1 MKKYLKF
8 SNDLEGKM
16 AQTFEEKQ
24 AFIQSGVK
32 FYKNRGYTL
41 RGSINSI
48 FKSNGLLNTKSSWED
63 TYKLISEF
71 QDSEINNEILDKIIE
86 AFHNDLF
93 STILFRDKYLSIY
106 ENPKNYD
113 DIIAKLDEI
122 SIDFDGDFSSILDN
136 SLDFEYIKTIHNHQI
151 FYTFKSIR
159 SLSTK
164 VDLGVFALKQDF
176 VDEEYERVFAYKT
189 VDLPCFNSIIFDTQ
203 KKNLILSVDL
213 ANQFQDENL
222 RAEIARLVNLIRQ
235 TTGLG
240 HTIEDTGIN
249 LFPCVAKLYHE
260 QPGVIKELAF
270 KTDDGV
276 AHREIARGGID
287 DVREGD
293 YHVGGTAST
302 SIQPYDIKKIYGG
315 KKFNDKKDLLLK
327 GSWYILNLPTPILT
341 NVTITV
347 NSAQDM
353 NDMVNKLIAFSQ

>member
-1 MKKYLKF
+1 
-8 SNDLEGKM
+8 M
-16 AQTFEEKQ
+16 AFTFEEKQ

-48 FKSNGLLNTKSSWED
+48 FKASGLLNTKSSWED
-63 TYKLISEF
+63 SYKLISELPE
-71 QDSEINNEILDKIIE
+71 SVINNEILDKIIE
-86 AFHNDLF
+86 AFYDDLF
-93 STILFRDKYLSIY
+93 STILFRDKYLTIY
-106 ENPKNYD
+106 ESPQNYD
-113 DIIAKLDEI
+113 DIMSKLDEL
-122 SIDFDGDFSSILDN
+122 SVDFDGDYSPILDN
-136 SLDFEYIKTIHNHQI
+136 SLEFEFIKTIHNHQV

-189 VDLPCFNSIIFDTQ
+189 VDLPCFNSIIFDTEQ
-203 KKNLILSVDL
+203 KNIILSADL

-240 HTIEDTGIN
+240 HTIQDTGIN
-249 LFPCVAKLYHE
+249 LFPCVVKLYNE
-260 QPGVIKELAF
+260 QSGVIKELAF

-293 YHVGGTAST
+293 YHSAGTAST

-353 NDMVNKLIAFSQ
+353 NDMVNKLIAFSK